1 MKFLFIYELASLVS
15 VLDGCNTV
23 DEANRVFRLRS
34 SKLKHEEF
42 LQIYGGWD
50 VYLENNQDLIFQHK
64 VSDFWK
70 KVKYHV

>member
-1 MKFLFIYELASLVS
+1 MKFIFVYELASLVS

-42 LQIYGGWD
+42 LQIYGSWS
-50 VYLENNQDLIFQHK
+50 VYLESNQDLIFQHQVK
-64 VSDFWK
+64 DFWK